1 MSAIDDRPPQLDER
15 YARATRSTDLS
26 ASTEHRTDADILL
39 AAGYA
44 AQKNRNGMIA
54 LMAYRMKITGDRAS
68 KIEIVEALIDYM
80 NFEVLRGKRTLHKIS
95 RPHARMVCQ
104 TVINWWSNDNC
115 EECTGR
121 LMEPIPGTPHLSAIY
136 CKACAGGGK
145 RPIPDVGAR
154 FEQHASWLAA
164 ELDHMLTF
172 IVGDMARML
181 RPSLDLKIGDT
192 K

>member
-1 MSAIDDRPPQLDER
+1 MTALDDRPKLDET

-26 ASTEHRTDADILL
+26 ASSEHRTDADILL

-68 KIEIVEALIDYM
+68 KAEIVEALVDHM
-80 NFEVLRGKRTLHKIS
+80 NHEVRRGKRTLPTIN
-95 RPHARMVCQ
+95 RPNARRVVM
-104 TVINWWSNDNC
+104 TVVNWWSNDNC
-115 EECTGR
+115 LECTGR
-121 LMEPIPGTPHLSAIY
+121 LMEPIPGTPHLSANY

-145 RPIPDVGAR
+145 RSIPDVGAR
-154 FEQHASWLAA
+154 FEQHAAWLAA

-181 RPSLDLKIGDT
+181 SSRLDLKVGD
-192 K
+192 KP

>member
-1 MSAIDDRPPQLDER
+1 MTAIEDRPKLDET

-26 ASTEHRTDADILL
+26 ASSEHRTDADILL

-68 KIEIVEALIDYM
+68 KAEIVEALVDHM
-80 NFEVLRGKRTLHKIS
+80 NYEVQRRHALPRIN
-95 RPHARMVCQ
+95 RPNARAVVV
-104 TVINWWSNDNC
+104 TVVNWWSNDNC

-145 RPIPDVGAR
+145 RPIPDQGAR
-154 FEQHASWLAA
+154 FNQHAAWLAA

-181 RPSLDLKIGDT
+181 RPSLDLKTGET